1 MTLSLAGKTA
11 LITGGASGIGK
22 AMAERFHA
30 AGAAILIADLNSD
43 AAAATAASLGKAAD
57 HIRIDHTQEADCQAA
72 VQKARDRFGSLDL
85 LLNNAGMPS
94 QGALSNLSYED
105 IQQVLAV
112 NVLGPMAMAKAALPA
127 LRESAA
133 AGREP
138 AMLFTASIQSLMVRP
153 NFSLY
158 GTSKHAITGMVGSL
172 ALELAPQGIRVNAV
186 CPGPTDTPLFRTI
199 AAKVQPDFDRAVEQF
214 RAGIPLGRLIAP
226 EDVADAALFLCSAMA
241 RSLTGVMLP
250 VDGGLTAR

>member
-1 MTLSLAGKTA
+1 MTLSLTGKTA
-11 LITGGASGIGK
+11 VITGGASGIGK
-22 AMAERFHA
+22 AIAERFHA
-30 AGAAILIADLNSD
+30 AGAAVLIADLNND
-43 AAAATAASLGKAAD
+43 AAAQTATALGANAD
-57 HIRIDHTQEADCQAA
+57 HIRIDHTNEADCQAA
-72 VQKARDRFGSLDL
+72 AQKAVKRFGGLDL
-85 LLNNAGMPS
+85 LVNNAGMPS
-94 QGALSNLSYED
+94 QGALDSMSLEA

-112 NVLGPMAMAKAALPA
+112 NVLGPMVMAKAALPA
-127 LRESAA
+127 LRDSAKR
-133 AGREP
+133 GNQP
-138 AMLFTASIQSLMVRP
+138 AMLFTGSIQSLMVRP

-158 GTSKHAITGMVGSL
+158 GTSKHAISGMVGSL

-186 CPGPTDTPLFRTI
+186 CPGPTDTPLFRSI

-241 RSLTGVMLP
+241 RNLTGVMLP